1 MTFELKRLGDVA
13 EIVGGGTPSTKQS
26 KFWDGEIPWLTPKDL
41 SSFNGVYVDKGSRSI
56 TSDGLRA
63 SSAKML
69 PPGSVLYTSRAPI
82 GYVAIARNS
91 IATNQGFKSFVL
103 KDGFVPEYVFYLLK
117 ASKAEIESH
126 ASGGTFAEISAK
138 AIADVLLP
146 FPPFEHQRAIAN
158 LLSSLDMKLE
168 INRSISKSLESIAQS
183 LFKSWFIDFDP
194 VKAKVSGEA
203 PVGMDSE
210 SASLFPD
217 SMVESEIG
225 MIPNGWEVVPS
236 TDMFE
241 ILSGG
246 TPKTT
251 NEEYWSGEIPWFS
264 VVDAPNEGGCFF
276 IKTAKTI
283 TGEGLKNSAARLVR
297 PGVTVIS
304 ARGTVGKTAIV
315 AVHSTFNQSCYGI
328 EGKYGDFFT
337 YLLLKNQISRL
348 QSISH
353 GGMFDTITR
362 ETFSSV
368 LVSKPSLE
376 IISSFESIVDPIFH
390 EIRNLQFQN
399 QNLSELRDALLPRLI
414 SGELQIPEEML
425 AS

>member
-26 KFWDGEIPWLTPKDL
+26 RFWDGEIPWLTPKDL
-41 SSFNGVYVDKGSRSI
+41 SSFNGVYVERGSRSI

-82 GYVAIARNS
+82 GYVAIAKNS

-103 KDGFVPEYVFYLLK
+103 KEGFVPEYVFYLLK

-194 VKAKVSGEA
+194 VKAKIAGQN
-203 PVGMDSE
+203 PVGLNNEIS
-210 SASLFPD
+210 SLFPD
-217 SMVESEIG
+217 SFVESEIG
-225 MIPNGWEVVPS
+225 SIPSGWVVRGLDEISEYLNGLAMQKFPVVDELNTLPVIKIAQLRAGN
-236 TDMFE
+236 TDGADVASGLLDHRFVVKDGD
-241 ILSGG
+241 ILFS
-246 TPKTT
+246 
-251 NEEYWSGEIPWFS
+251 WSGTLEVEIW
-264 VVDAPNEGGCFF
+264 AGGPGALNQHLF
-276 IKTAKTI
+276 KV
-283 TGEGLKNSAARLVR
+283 TG
-297 PGVTVIS
+297 
-304 ARGTVGKTAIV
+304 V
-315 AVHSTFNQSCYGI
+315 AVPDWYAYLSTCHHLPTFRAIASGKATTMGHIQRGHLSEAKIAVPPKELLEATHGI
-328 EGKYGDFFT
+328 LQPILD
-337 YLLLKNQISRL
+337 LKL
-348 QSISH
+348 A
-353 GGMFDTITR
+353 T
-362 ETFSSV
+362 
-368 LVSKPSLE
+368 LVSNRTLA
-376 IISSFESIVDPIFH
+376 
-390 EIRNLQFQN
+390 
-399 QNLSELRDALLPRLI
+399 ELRDSLLPRLV
-414 SGELQIPEEML
+414 SGELQIPEEMV